1 MTTETLDAIFEHSS
15 FRLLRRPSVPLR
27 EGQRV
32 RLVVEADEA
41 PEAILRLAAGVYE
54 GLSAQEVAEIEQI
67 ALHRGDFFD
76 SPT

>member
-1 MTTETLDAIFEHSS
+1 MTTETLDAIFEHNS

-32 RLVVEADEA
+32 RLVVEADET
-41 PEAILRLAAGVYE
+41 PEAILHLAADVYE
-54 GLSAQEVAEIEQI
+54 GLSAQEVAEIEEI

-76 SPT
+76 GPK